1 MSHMLGRI
9 LVSTRDD
16 VSSFSVGVPEALI
29 SSHSERSGG
38 EPGAGPGCGVAVGVG
53 DSSGGNVALHRKK
66 LSNFAAIFNHNL

>member
-1 MSHMLGRI
+1 MYELCHAMSHMLGRI

-53 DSSGGNVALHRKK
+53 DSSGGSFSSFIAVL
-66 LSNFAAIFNHNL
+66 LLF